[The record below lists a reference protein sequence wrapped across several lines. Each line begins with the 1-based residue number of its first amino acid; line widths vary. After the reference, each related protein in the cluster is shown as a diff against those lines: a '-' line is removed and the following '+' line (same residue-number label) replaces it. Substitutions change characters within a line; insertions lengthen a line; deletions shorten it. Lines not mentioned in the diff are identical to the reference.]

1 METKKIENTSTN
13 AGVILLAMFGIAYV
27 LRQMLEAR
35 IMGEKVGLSPV
46 ETLISMYVGIR
57 LFGLV
62 GFLLGPLGLLIIEDL
77 TELYWKEE

>member
-1 METKKIENTSTN
+1 M
-13 AGVILLAMFGIAYV
+13 LAMFGIAYV